1 MDIHKEVPFAF
12 QVLILKEMK
21 KGQKILISELGGF
34 RRRGVDRCFHFF
46 RFPFPNRMTY
56 LILVLYLETL
66 DSHCSKFCLTLNPRT
81 GDWKDS
87 SLLVQSLN
95 LTSP

>member
-1 MDIHKEVPFAF
+1 MDIHKEVPIAF

-34 RRRGVDRCFHFF
+34 RRRGVDRKWTAEKMKT
-46 RFPFPNRMTY
+46 PNRMTY

-66 DSHCSKFCLTLNPRT
+66 DSRCSKFCLTLNPRT
-81 GDWKDS
+81 GDWKES
-87 SLLVQSLN
+87 SVLVQ
-95 LTSP
+95 